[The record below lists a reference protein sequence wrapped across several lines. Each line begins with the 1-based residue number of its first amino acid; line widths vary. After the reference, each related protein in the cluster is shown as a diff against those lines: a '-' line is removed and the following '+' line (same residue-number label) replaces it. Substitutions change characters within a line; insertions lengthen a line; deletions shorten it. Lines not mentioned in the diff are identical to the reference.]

1 MKDKKALVMGILG
14 VIWIILLG
22 ITLTT
27 ERINPRVDALIAFV
41 CIAWFAYWTISMM
54 RNRKEPLTVDEFVE
68 LKKQTN
74 VQFKKQTN
82 VTPKKNTK
90 TEK

>member
-1 MKDKKALVMGILG
+1 MKDKKALVMAILG
-14 VIWIILLG
+14 VIWLILLVV
-22 ITLTT
+22 TLAT

-41 CIAWFAYWTISMM
+41 CIAWFAYWTISTM
-54 RNRKEPLTVDEFVE
+54 RNRKEPLTVDKFIE
-68 LKKQTN
+68 L
-74 VQFKKQTN
+74 KKQTN